1 MSADAIANCGATRR
15 RVVEAMLTFGFVS
28 VAHAASDRRAMRD
41 YLYVNSFIY
50 EIPGRIQRLV
60 KAKGFRALWVFYPD
74 GHLDVVE
81 CGLEFDFEKKR
92 LRALLA
98 GAVVEH
104 GNWEKRE
111 LSSVAVSLPSSRFP
125 QPPKAPPCKPPET
138 FQLGR
143 TGAGPP
149 GLLGKALLPTVNPNM
164 SLIAAP
170 SLDNFED
177 LRRLL
182 DRQHR

>member
-15 RVVEAMLTFGFVS
+15 RVVEAMLTFGLVS
-28 VAHAASDRRAMRD
+28 VARAASDRRAMRD
-41 YLYVNSFIY
+41 HLYVNSFIY

-104 GNWEKRE
+104 GKWEKRDQ
-111 LSSVAVSLPSSRFP
+111 SMVAVSLPCSRFP
-125 QPPKAPPCKPPET
+125 PPPRDSPCKPPET
-138 FQLGR
+138 SLFEP
-143 TGAGPP
+143 TEAGPP
-149 GLLGKALLPTVNPNM
+149 GHLGKALVPIVNPNM

-170 SLDNFED
+170 NLDNFED

-182 DRQHR
+182 DRQYR